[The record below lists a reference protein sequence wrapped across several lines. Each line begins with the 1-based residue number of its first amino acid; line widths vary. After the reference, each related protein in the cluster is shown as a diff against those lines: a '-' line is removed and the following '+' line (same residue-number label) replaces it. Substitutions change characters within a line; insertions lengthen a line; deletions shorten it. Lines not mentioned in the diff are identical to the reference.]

1 MIKIKE
7 HAINKI
13 PFVMS
18 VTKFKI
24 MRSGAKII
32 TIISLPGKEVVKKVT
47 IILAL
52 LMFDI
57 HSESICD
64 IAEKKR
70 QKG

>member
-1 MIKIKE
+1 MIRIKE

-32 TIISLPGKEVVKKVT
+32 TIISLPGKEVVKRVRWIVPD
-47 IILAL
+47 II
-52 LMFDI
+52 
-57 HSESICD
+57 
-64 IAEKKR
+64 EKSLISFFY
-70 QKG
+70 